1 MTKILF
7 IDCETTD
14 VTPLSGQIIELA
26 GVVAEVDLVNL
37 NLKVLDQFSTLV
49 KNRGVWDERIQRL
62 TGITELDLQKAPT
75 LVVCQEQWASWL
87 EPWLPECDFMC
98 GHSVEFDLRF
108 LQAESW
114 LLPES
119 AKIIDTLP
127 ISKVLFT
134 YLSAVNLETLVAK
147 LGLTDFFTKPGH
159 SMQSHFTTAHRA
171 LYDTWCAV
179 ALLEKILHTL
189 ARQPFHQDFYQF
201 IIREL
206 LFLPIQF
213 YSSNLINQEVTALQ
227 RTKQTLDSGQ
237 TSIKINLLGQV
248 LPESISERLVRVCSQ
263 LNQLAIA
270 TLVSWLNEPWASSLK
285 LNLAGLYTSIVYQ
298 QSGFFQYVKIHTYT
312 PVDRVFVDCLLTW
325 AERQLPNLSS
335 LDHSQATMVVER
347 LESILWQVKYFL
359 EEIYDVGE
367 LIYLLE
373 IYQKLNLPGTVNQQ
387 QQIDKILASYDFF
400 LLSMEPFWALNRY
413 EYNYKPW
420 QMLAEER
427 IIQQKLTVLIEN
439 LQLLDLVVVQ
449 SYPIE
454 VEIVQRIQQSV
465 AKLRT
470 LSLQQ
475 ELVLRLD
482 QQRFVIAKPTQFVA
496 TTITQ
501 ALTRVPNLQ
510 IHTYLPWTE
519 LTWLW
524 DWLALS
530 EDLKSRV
537 VCHLSEVGL
546 VNQQF
551 TGSLTEFL
559 QQELALAMA
568 EQSTVLLL
576 TGNQRAFKKLQ
587 KALTEELPAS
597 SYLSLGED
605 GSLLKVVSKWQRDF
619 VGLVHLRLADIGF
632 WLSQKELPKLAKIW
646 LLAEPALSINRF
658 WQQLADASGDRQT
671 FVNQLQRLNLLAQTG
686 WIFAK
691 TKLKVNY
698 LSDLPR

>member
-26 GVVAEVDLVNL
+26 GVVAELDLVNL

-75 LVVCQEQWASWL
+75 LVLAQEQWANWL
-87 EPWLPECDFMC
+87 EPWLPECDFVC

-147 LGLTDFFTKPGH
+147 LELSNFLTKP
-159 SMQSHFTTAHRA
+159 SHLVKSGFTTAHRA

-179 ALLEKILHTL
+179 ALLEKILQTL
-189 ARQPFHQDFYQF
+189 IAQPFHQDFYQF

-206 LFLPIQF
+206 LFLPVLF
-213 YSSNLINQEVTALQ
+213 YSQEFTNRQPQWPQNLP
-227 RTKQTLDSGQ
+227 S
-237 TSIKINLLGQV
+237 SIDAPEPVVKINFLGQV
-248 LPESISERLVRVCSQ
+248 LPKSVSERLQQVCWQ
-263 LNQLAIA
+263 LDVS
-270 TLVSWLNEPWASSLK
+270 TLTTLTSWLNQPWDLSLK
-285 LNLAGLYTSIVYQ
+285 LNLASLYTSAVYQ
-298 QSGFFQYVKIHTYT
+298 QTGVVRYVKIHTHT

-325 AERQLPNLSS
+325 AERQLPDLTS

-373 IYQKLNLPGTVNQQ
+373 IYQKLNLPNTANQQ
-387 QQIDKILASYDFF
+387 QQIAKILASYDFF

-413 EYNYKPW
+413 EYVYKPW
-420 QMLAEER
+420 QMLAEEK
-427 IIQQKLTVLIEN
+427 IIQQKLAVLIEN
-439 LQLLDLVVVQ
+439 LQLLDLPIVQ
-449 SYPIE
+449 AHPLE
-454 VEIVQRIQQSV
+454 VEVVRRIQQGV

-482 QQRFVIAKPTQFVA
+482 QQRLVVAKPIQFA
-496 TTITQ
+496 PTAITQ
-501 ALTRVPNLQ
+501 ALSQAPNLQ

-551 TGSLTEFL
+551 VGSLTEFL
-559 QQELALAMA
+559 HQELALALA
-568 EQSTVLLL
+568 EQLTVLLL

-587 KALTEELPAS
+587 KALVEELPAS

-605 GSLLKVVSKWQRDF
+605 GSLLKVVSKWQRGF
-619 VGLVHLRLADIGF
+619 VGLVHLRLTDVGF
-632 WLSQKELPKLAKIW
+632 WLSQKDLPKIGKIW
-646 LLAEPALSINRF
+646 LLAEPGLNINRF
-658 WQQLADASGDRQT
+658 WQQLAERSGDRQA
-671 FVNQLQRLNLLAQTG
+671 FVYQLQRLNLLAQAG

-698 LSDLPR
+698 LSDLPK